1 MDNNAKNNMG
11 KDLFEAMGAG
21 ELSDTEKGALFAKM
35 MEVVQGRAIARLG
48 DEMSEEDRV
57 AIISLIESGEDEAVE
72 KFLSEKAPNFDLYLE
87 EEAKKLRQ
95 ELLIEFSDQE
105 G

>member
-48 DEMSEEDRV
+48 DEMSEED
-57 AIISLIESGEDEAVE
+57 
-72 KFLSEKAPNFDLYLE
+72 
-87 EEAKKLRQ
+87 
-95 ELLIEFSDQE
+95 
-105 G
+105 